1 MLDSDFRMNSYTN
14 IIHTP
19 KKKTLSKQA
28 NNGVQRKLGL
38 WPHPQNLYMMNN
50 LKVFI
55 EKPQ

>member
-1 MLDSDFRMNSYTN
+1 MNSYTN

-19 KKKTLSKQA
+19 RKKKLLKQA

-38 WPHPQNLYMMNN
+38 WPHHQNLNMMNN